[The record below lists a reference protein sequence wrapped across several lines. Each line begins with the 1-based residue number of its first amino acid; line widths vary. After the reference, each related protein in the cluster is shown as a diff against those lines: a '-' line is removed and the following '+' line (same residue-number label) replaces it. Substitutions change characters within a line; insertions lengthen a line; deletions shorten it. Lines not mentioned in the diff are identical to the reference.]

1 MTKIKKYYEQRT
13 TDKTQYEKLLKKL
26 SNKTTSR
33 EFFST
38 IDGQLEP
45 KRKKIHDNIVE
56 EYLSAYKTQSVPRLY
71 FILGSI
77 GSGKTSLKDTVIKKQ
92 EIKNFLY
99 INFDDLKLKL
109 PEYSILKT
117 LNSKKA
123 AHFVQ
128 SESAK
133 LAGLLYK
140 RAIQK
145 KVNIIYEKNLRVSKD
160 NKLHIVE
167 EIKKAFKKQYT
178 VSIHIV
184 FLDSLKTAWERVQL
198 RYEKIRRYVPKKE
211 VLNTFQNLFPNLN
224 KLLNIQFK
232 TKIPIKIWIWY
243 NGPLEI
249 ESAKTAHLIGLIG
262 FNGPKEA
269 LYQLYD
275 QLNITDMMISDK
287 KVDYFAV
294 FIHYRLDC
302 LPKQAKK
309 NLLQMDCLTKLL
321 KKPDKK
327 SGVKSRF

>member
-1 MTKIKKYYEQRT
+1 MTEIQKYYEWRT
-13 TDKTQYEKLLKKL
+13 TDNTQYEKLLKKL

-33 EFFST
+33 EFFT
-38 IDGQLEP
+38 LKNGQLESR
-45 KRKKIHDNIVE
+45 RKQLHKEIVDKYISTYKI
-56 EYLSAYKTQSVPRLY
+56 QSVPRLY

-77 GSGKTSLKDTVIKKQ
+77 GSGKTSLKDTVIKNQ
-92 EIKNFLY
+92 EIKDFLY

-109 PEYSILKT
+109 PEYPTLKIL
-117 LNSKKA
+117 NPEKA
-123 AHFVQ
+123 ATFVQ

-140 RAIQK
+140 KAIQK
-145 KVNIIYEKNLRVSKD
+145 RVNIIYEKNLRTGPN

-167 EIKKAFKKQYT
+167 EIKKALKKQYT

-232 TKIPIKIWIWY
+232 SKIPIKIWIWY
-243 NGPLEI
+243 NGLLEI
-249 ESAKTAHLIGLIG
+249 ESEKTAHLMGLIG
-262 FNGPKEA
+262 FNGPHKD
-269 LYQLYD
+269 LKRLYD
-275 QLNITDMMISDK
+275 QFNVTNMMIADK

-302 LPKQAKK
+302 LPKTAKTVLLQLDCLK
-309 NLLQMDCLTKLL
+309 NLLE
-321 KKPDKK
+321 KPNK
-327 SGVKSRF
+327 